1 MNKKILKYL
10 PLLVFGTNLSAL
22 DLNEAIS
29 KALTNNNSYI
39 KQKYVYDEAKE
50 SINISQAS
58 YLPKLDLS
66 YAYNARNEN
75 FNTYGKDY
83 SYGSA
88 TISYNLFNGFKD
100 KYNLKSKEE
109 LASYSMYTLEAFK
122 FDLILDTKQNYIS
135 YLKSLKNI
143 ETTQNAFKLL
153 EQQYKD
159 SENKFQQGL
168 LAKNDLLQV
177 NTQMLQAKQNLASAK
192 ANSKIAR
199 YQLKNILG
207 GSLSEDEKIIDLLK
221 EEINLELLK
230 EEEFNTRS
238 EIKALMKVVESTQ
251 SLKKAN
257 YGDFMPKADLSL
269 AYNKFGSDE
278 FLNVENGKSDYSQ
291 NTAALTLSWNLF
303 NGGIDKSENIILQ
316 KKILQAKSDLADL
329 KLAIKLQYE
338 KAIEEFKVSK
348 LNYETATISLEQSKE
363 NYKIVNNR
371 FNEGLS
377 TSTDLINANY
387 LLAAAKQSFDNAYYD
402 RFLAKASLD
411 RIMEKEENL

>member
-1 MNKKILKYL
+1 
-10 PLLVFGTNLSAL
+10 
-22 DLNEAIS
+22 
-29 KALTNNNSYI
+29 
-39 KQKYVYDEAKE
+39 
-50 SINISQAS
+50 
-58 YLPKLDLS
+58 
-66 YAYNARNEN
+66 
-75 FNTYGKDY
+75 
-83 SYGSA
+83 
-88 TISYNLFNGFKD
+88 
-100 KYNLKSKEE
+100 
-109 LASYSMYTLEAFK
+109 
-122 FDLILDTKQNYIS
+122 
-135 YLKSLKNI
+135 
-143 ETTQNAFKLL
+143 
-153 EQQYKD
+153 
-159 SENKFQQGL
+159 
-168 LAKNDLLQV
+168 
-177 NTQMLQAKQNLASAK
+177 
-192 ANSKIAR
+192 
-199 YQLKNILG
+199 
-207 GSLSEDEKIIDLLK
+207 
-221 EEINLELLK
+221 
-230 EEEFNTRS
+230 
-238 EIKALMKVVESTQ
+238 MKVVESTQ